1 MLFCVDRKRK
11 RKMIMRT
18 DMLQGAS
25 LALNQMRFATMVAS
39 QNINNADNP
48 NYARNVVIFQM
59 DDAGNVSASPKRMSN
74 FFLTEQLNQSTSDL
88 TYAKNIASVSGSVDK
103 IVTGVVANG
112 EGSSSNPI
120 AQGFQDINASLTAI
134 ATDDS
139 HAGRSTLLSRI
150 NTLLTTTSS
159 MYSHLEQYNTQ
170 IDSELKSGATS
181 LNAQAEQL
189 AKVNGRLRSNPN
201 DPKLVTQR
209 DSIISEM
216 SKQAKLDVYESEN
229 GMVDVKVANG
239 YDLVRGTDASK
250 ITTGPDEF
258 GRNTQIYINGDMIRD
273 GEQLGGLLGS
283 NMVIRDE
290 VIAETE
296 RSVAHVVVGYMNEL
310 NNLNSAGFTSDG
322 AAGGDLIYIPPSKAK
337 ARTSNTGDGGLTI
350 SVVPGSTASMQP
362 NAISV
367 EKLASG
373 YKFTDTKTGEEKLVA
388 SLPTEVFGFKVEGS
402 GAINVGDKFEMDPL
416 SDMLKSSKLVANEDD
431 IAAAGSTPASEGD
444 KANLQKIA
452 SLSSAKIFSN
462 GDDST
467 TQALAKVFT
476 DIGNS
481 TVAAEQS
488 LSTAASINENASL
501 RWNNLSGVNTQEEE
515 LNMLKYQQIYQSI
528 SKVIETDQKMFDSL
542 ISII

>member
-1 MLFCVDRKRK
+1 
-11 RKMIMRT
+11 MRT

-48 NYARNVVIFQM
+48 NYARNVVVFQM
-59 DDAGNVSASPKRMSN
+59 DDAGNVSVSPKRMSN

-88 TYAKNIASVSGSVDK
+88 TYAKNISSVSGSVDK
-103 IVTGVVANG
+103 IVTGVVADG

-150 NTLLTTTSS
+150 NTLLTTTNS

-189 AKVNGRLRSNPN
+189 AKVNGKLRSSPN

-216 SKQAKLDVYESEN
+216 SKQAKLDVYESDN
-229 GMVDVKVANG
+229 GMVDVKVASG

-273 GEQLGGLLGS
+273 GEHFGGLLGS

-310 NNLNSAGFTSDG
+310 NKLNSEGFTSDG
-322 AAGGDLIYIPPSKAK
+322 AAGGDLVSIPSSKAK
-337 ARTSNTGDGGLTI
+337 ARTSNTGGGGLTI
-350 SVVPGSTASMQP
+350 SVVPGSTSSMSP

-373 YKFTDTKTGEEKLVA
+373 YKFTDSKTGEEKLVA

-402 GAINVGDKFEMDPL
+402 GTINVGDKFEMDPL
-416 SDMLKSSKLVANEDD
+416 SGMLKGSKLVANEDD
-431 IAAAGSTPASEGD
+431 IAAAGSTPASDGD
-444 KANLQKIA
+444 KSNLQNIA

-488 LSTAASINENASL
+488 LNTAASINENASL

-542 ISII
+542 ISTI

>member
-59 DDAGNVSASPKRMSN
+59 DDAGNVSAGPKRMSN

>member
-1 MLFCVDRKRK
+1 
-11 RKMIMRT
+11 MRT